1 MTVMF
6 LSQSQSSTSRLFKAV
21 RGGKE
26 EGEEGKR
33 DLMRSKYSSL
43 SSGGIISGD
52 IPIER
57 RGEDE
62 RTEAGEFED
71 LTGAIGIE
79 GVGDGP
85 KGQFAECRWMKANLK
100 RIKREQNRL
109 QL

>member
-6 LSQSQSSTSRLFKAV
+6 LSQSQSSTSRLFKLSEEA
-21 RGGKE
+21 RKREKGG
-26 EGEEGKR
+26 